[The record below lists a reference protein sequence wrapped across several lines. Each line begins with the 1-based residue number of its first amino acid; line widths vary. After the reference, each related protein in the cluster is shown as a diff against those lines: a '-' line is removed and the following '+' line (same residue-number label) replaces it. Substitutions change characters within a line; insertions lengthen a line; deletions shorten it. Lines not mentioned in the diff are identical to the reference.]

1 MMNTTEQNAYKKA
14 EKRVKKLKKFYYHLA
29 TYVVVN
35 AFLVGLN
42 LYQTPNNLWCLWV
55 IFGWGLGLV
64 LNAVSVFLPNLFFS
78 KQWEERKIK
87 ELMEKE
93 EK

>member
-14 EKRVKKLKKFYYHLA
+14 EKRVKKLKKFYHHLA

-35 AFLVGLN
+35 TFLVGLN

>member
-1 MMNTTEQNAYKKA
+1 MMNTTEQNAYRKV
-14 EKRVKKLKKFYYHLA
+14 EKRVKKLKKFYHHLA

>member
-1 MMNTTEQNAYKKA
+1 MNTTEQNAYRKA
-14 EKRVKKLKKFYYHLA
+14 EKRVKKLKKFYNHLA
-29 TYVVVN
+29 VYIVVN
-35 AFLVGLN
+35 TFLVGLN
-42 LYQTPNNLWCLWV
+42 LYQNPNHLWCLWV
-55 IFGWGLGLV
+55 VFGWGLGLA

-93 EK
+93 KK

>member
-1 MMNTTEQNAYKKA
+1 MMNTTEQNAYRKA
-14 EKRVKKLKKFYYHLA
+14 EKRVKKLKKFYHHLA

-35 AFLVGLN
+35 AFLIGLN

-55 IFGWGLGLV
+55 IFGWGIGLISH
-64 LNAVSVFLPNLFFS
+64 AFKVFAPDIFLS
-78 KQWEERKIK
+78 KNWEERKIK